1 MFETSLVTIPESMQK
16 RAEELLS
23 SDVLTAVSS
32 ITTQVE
38 ELKSKVTN
46 MVVGDE
52 SSAILMTD
60 TVKPLKKLR
69 LKLDTRRKEST
80 ESLRDDINIINN
92 FYNSFIGAIK
102 VIEADGEKAL
112 NIYLKAKRKRE
123 QEEAEA
129 IAKAEADRLKKEA
142 DEALAAAVDAESYP
156 DEELRETAMSDAVQK
171 EAIADK
177 VASEPLPERP
187 KTRTVGGV
195 GKSGL
200 TKRYS
205 AEVIDVTQIPSEILK
220 TPNVMTEITKAVSAI
235 ARTQRDE
242 FNVPGAKLIVVENT
256 SIR

>member
-1 MFETSLVTIPESMQK
+1 MFETSLVAIPESLQNK
-16 RAEELLS
+16 AEELLS
-23 SDVLTAVSS
+23 SEMMTAISS
-32 ITTQVE
+32 INTQVE
-38 ELKSKVTN
+38 EYKNKVTN

-69 LKLDTRRKEST
+69 LKLDSRRKEST
-80 ESLRDDINIINN
+80 ESLRDDINAING
-92 FYNSFIGAIK
+92 FYNSFIEAINA
-102 VIEADGEKAL
+102 IEADGEKAL

-129 IAKAEADRLKKEA
+129 AAKAESDRLKKEA
-142 DEALAAAVDAESYP
+142 DEALAVATDAESYP
-156 DEELRETAMSDAVQK
+156 DEGMRDLAMSDAVQK

-177 VASEPLPERP
+177 VSSEPLPERP
-187 KTRTVGGV
+187 KTRITGGS

-205 AEVIDVTQIPSEILK
+205 AEVINMAIIPTAILN
-220 TPNVMTEITKAVSAI
+220 TPNVKSEITKAISAI
-235 ARTQRDE
+235 ARTQRDA
-242 FNVPGAKLIVVENT
+242 FDVPGAKLIVVENT